1 MEDNNVNFI
10 NNSNNNKSNIKKNIV
25 CVILIIF
32 GLTMIIVGLYLLEQ
46 KSNKEQIEVEENYL
60 YSFEVRGYELD
71 KPFVLDEYYYNIEVK
86 EDVIQIVCNIEGNV
100 EGCNKEIN
108 LKDEDEYI
116 HKIIL
121 KNNKEE
127 KVYTLKIKKIVE
139 EVELRITSIDGNP
152 LEWTNKDVEIEV
164 KALSNYGIL
173 GYSFDG
179 GKTFQESNKIKIENN
194 KTLSI
199 VIKDKKGNTTDPKE
213 VKIDKIDKEKPK
225 VEVTIE
231 NKTKNEIK
239 LKVVSKDSD
248 SGIEGI
254 SFNDSAYTT
263 NDVYT
268 ITKTGKY
275 KIKVKDKA
283 GNISDEILK
292 EIKQSDFGKIE
303 KVFTATF
310 HKNGANITK
319 ENLNCSTSEDSCEVT
334 LPTITRDGYEILG
347 WSINKDSK
355 TAKYKSGE
363 KITLTKDVDYY
374 AITKKTIK
382 ITFNSNGA
390 TISTTSKTCDLYN
403 TSSSCNITTPTITRD
418 GYEILGWSTNK
429 DSKTASVKASTEL
442 SISSNQTYYAITK
455 KNIKITFNSNGAA
468 IGAPG
473 KTCDLYNT
481 SSSCNITTPTITRD
495 GYEILGWSTN
505 KDSKTASVK
514 VSTELSISLNQTY
527 YAITKKNI
535 KITFNSNGAAIGAP
549 GKTCDLYNTSS
560 SCNITTPTITR
571 DGYEILGW
579 STNKDSK
586 TASVKVSTELSI
598 SSNQTYYAITKKNI
612 KITFNLDVTQRT
624 CVIYNKQE
632 ECSVVMP
639 EFNIV
644 GAFNGA
650 WGLNKDN
657 TEAKYR
663 VGTAYSFSSDTNLY
677 ASVRHPWGDNPDAVQ
692 RKVRNISMQKTI
704 KIGSKFIEYD
714 EKIPVASVN
723 NHILFL
729 QNLYQDFPFLFIP
742 GKVFVMDSKTYYEY
756 SYSYGLTPFFGS
768 YSFVDIQYDA
778 NGKIDLNATV
788 HELVHTWDF
797 YYSFRTGKSIHEQ
810 EDFKDFYESIS
821 TKLGID
827 NTTEIFA
834 AMFTNYYWH
843 VLEMDTSKVY
853 YALCTGCT
861 LNETEKHNLK
871 TIMEKYMNI
880 SNNGY

>member
-1 MEDNNVNFI
+1 
-10 NNSNNNKSNIKKNIV
+10 
-25 CVILIIF
+25 
-32 GLTMIIVGLYLLEQ
+32 
-46 KSNKEQIEVEENYL
+46 
-60 YSFEVRGYELD
+60 
-71 KPFVLDEYYYNIEVK
+71 
-86 EDVIQIVCNIEGNV
+86 
-100 EGCNKEIN
+100 
-108 LKDEDEYI
+108 
-116 HKIIL
+116 
-121 KNNKEE
+121 
-127 KVYTLKIKKIVE
+127 
-139 EVELRITSIDGNP
+139 
-152 LEWTNKDVEIEV
+152 
-164 KALSNYGIL
+164 
-173 GYSFDG
+173 
-179 GKTFQESNKIKIENN
+179 
-194 KTLSI
+194 
-199 VIKDKKGNTTDPKE
+199 
-213 VKIDKIDKEKPK
+213 
-225 VEVTIE
+225 
-231 NKTKNEIK
+231 
-239 LKVVSKDSD
+239 
-248 SGIEGI
+248 
-254 SFNDSAYTT
+254 
-263 NDVYT
+263 
-268 ITKTGKY
+268 
-275 KIKVKDKA
+275 
-283 GNISDEILK
+283 
-292 EIKQSDFGKIE
+292 
-303 KVFTATF
+303 
-310 HKNGANITK
+310 
-319 ENLNCSTSEDSCEVT
+319 
-334 LPTITRDGYEILG
+334 
-347 WSINKDSK
+347 
-355 TAKYKSGE
+355 
-363 KITLTKDVDYY
+363 
-374 AITKKTIK
+374 
-382 ITFNSNGA
+382 
-390 TISTTSKTCDLYN
+390 
-403 TSSSCNITTPTITRD
+403 
-418 GYEILGWSTNK
+418 
-429 DSKTASVKASTEL
+429 
-442 SISSNQTYYAITK
+442 
-455 KNIKITFNSNGAA
+455 
-468 IGAPG
+468 
-473 KTCDLYNT
+473 
-481 SSSCNITTPTITRD
+481 
-495 GYEILGWSTN
+495 
-505 KDSKTASVK
+505 
-514 VSTELSISLNQTY
+514 
-527 YAITKKNI
+527 
-535 KITFNSNGAAIGAP
+535 
-549 GKTCDLYNTSS
+549 
-560 SCNITTPTITR
+560 
-571 DGYEILGW
+571 LGW